1 MGEFNLSIQVKKLC
15 LGQGSG
21 SMSQPA
27 LLIDSHT
34 HLDFEAF
41 DADRAEVVARAEA
54 VGVTR
59 LITIGAGR
67 AMESA
72 RAAVHLAHQYPGVFA
87 TVGVHPHDAAC
98 DYSIGE
104 LEELAENPKVV
115 GVGETGLDFYRDW
128 CPVDAQY
135 RAFEV
140 QVDLALRV
148 QKPLIIHSR
157 EAGAE
162 CLRILQERG
171 AAQVGGVFHCFS
183 EDVDFARQ
191 LATMNF
197 LVSFPGT
204 LTFKKAESLRAVAR
218 DIPLS
223 QIMVETDA
231 PYMAPTPHRG
241 QRCESAYV
249 VEVARVL
256 AEVKG
261 VSFEECCAQVTS
273 NTERLFGIRC

>member
-1 MGEFNLSIQVKKLC
+1 
-15 LGQGSG
+15 
-21 SMSQPA
+21 MSNQA

-41 DADRAEVVARAEA
+41 DTDRAEVIARADA

-67 AMESA
+67 DMESA
-72 RAAVHLAHQYPGVFA
+72 RAAVLLAGQYAGVFA

-98 DYSIGE
+98 AYNISE
-104 LEELAENPKVV
+104 LEELASNAKVV
-115 GVGETGLDFYRDW
+115 GIGETGLDFYRDW
-128 CPVDAQY
+128 CPVTAQY
-135 RAFEV
+135 QAFEA
-140 QVDLALRV
+140 QIELALRV
-148 QKPLIIHSR
+148 RKPLIIHSR

-171 AAQVGGVFHCFS
+171 AEQVGGVFHCFS
-183 EDVDFARQ
+183 ESVEFARQ
-191 LATMNF
+191 LADINF

-204 LTFKKAESLRAVAR
+204 LTFKKAQDLRAVAR
-218 DIPLS
+218 DIPLT

-256 AEVKG
+256 AEIKG
-261 VSFEECCAQVTS
+261 VSFEECCKQVTS
-273 NTERLFGIRC
+273 NTERLFGISL